1 MFSKFIDQLTGRKV
15 IPNARV
21 LLRELG
27 EERQNLMETLPTLE
41 GSAHREAKI
50 KLAGVNARWERL
62 DRWFDELGYSKE
74 PKPARR

>member
-27 EERQNLMETLPTLE
+27 EERQNLVETLP
-41 GSAHREAKI
+41 AKI